1 MVFDLSKINGIGEFT
16 TKTEKVG
23 DEKAPKTRTLFYRGE
38 KVFLVENKNT
48 IELRTDEK
56 LGKLLEE
63 KYESVMESRY
73 FGRGG
78 IEIVPAGQLK
88 DNELEDLIRLS
99 YDLTY
104 AKIDS

>member
-1 MVFDLSKINGIGEFT
+1 MVFDLSKINGISEYK
-16 TKTEKVG
+16 TKTENIG

-56 LGKLLEE
+56 LGKFLEE
-63 KYESVMESRY
+63 KYESIMESRY

-78 IEIVPAGQLK
+78 IEIVVAGGQLE
-88 DNELEDLIRLS
+88 NSELEDLIRLS
-99 YDLTY
+99 YDLTV
-104 AKIDS
+104 

>member
-56 LGKLLEE
+56 LGKFLEE
-63 KYESVMESRY
+63 KYESIMGSRY

-78 IEIVPAGQLK
+78 IEIVVAGGQLE
-88 DNELEDLIRLS
+88 NSELEDLIRLS
-99 YDLTY
+99 YDLTV
-104 AKIDS
+104 

>member
-1 MVFDLSKINGIGEFT
+1 MVFNLSKINGLGEYK
-16 TKTEKVG
+16 TKTENLG
-23 DEKAPKTRTLFYRGE
+23 DEKTPKIRKLFYKGE

-56 LGKLLEE
+56 LGKYLEE

-78 IEIVPAGQLK
+78 IEIVPAGQLSSS
-88 DNELEDLIRLS
+88 DLEDLIRLS
-99 YDLTY
+99 YDLTNNL
-104 AKIDS
+104 